1 MGKAAVAGKEG
12 NGWNRPSH
20 ERSDPA
26 GHRGNDDGMPAHGDR
41 TQHGKPQAV
50 RARDPQPDAREGQA
64 GLPGVAERLVVP
76 AKPGNAGGGKEP
88 DFWRV
93 TGRDQQSGDWL
104 CLSTPLRTRRSRK
117 ELYLPAKMAM
127 LAVSRP
133 LRDRAI
139 VCWREKPVGEPCAG
153 NSHARFD
160 EREVETEHGAAS
172 EAPADERA
180 GHR

>member
-1 MGKAAVAGKEG
+1 MVRGSGSQRELREEQA
-12 NGWNRPSH
+12 RPS
-20 ERSDPA
+20 
-26 GHRGNDDGMPAHGDR
+26 
-41 TQHGKPQAV
+41 
-50 RARDPQPDAREGQA
+50 
-64 GLPGVAERLVVP
+64 GVTDKLVVLK
-76 AKPGNAGGGKEP
+76 KPGNAGGGKEP

-104 CLSTPLRTRRSRK
+104 CLSTPLKTKRSRK
-117 ELYLPAKMAM
+117 ELYLPAKLAM

-160 EREVETEHGAAS
+160 EREVETEHGLAS
-172 EAPADERA
+172 EAPAIERA
-180 GHR
+180 GNR